1 MKPLTQEWV
10 DKAEG
15 DFSTAGR
22 ELRARKDPNMIQFVF
37 MPNSLALE
45 KYYIEKSHTSLHL
58 PPKSPMLGDFEQQ
71 NLGLDHLSN
80 LLKNLA

>member
-22 ELRARKDPNMIQFVF
+22 ELRARKDPNYDLEEFG
-37 MPNSLALE
+37 NYAL
-45 KYYIEKSHTSLHL
+45 K
-58 PPKSPMLGDFEQQ
+58 
-71 NLGLDHLSN
+71 
-80 LLKNLA
+80 